1 MTNYMDKIIEDSI
14 PIWEECIKTPFVQGL
29 INGTLSDEQITKYI
43 VEDTRYLLNY
53 AKCYALLI
61 AKCNTLDEI
70 RSFYNI
76 LAFVNEG
83 ETSVRRDFILKHGLD
98 ENLIETT
105 IPDMESQIYIDS
117 MMNWCANG
125 NIVEGTMSIL
135 PCMLSYGYIFN
146 KCYKENPKML
156 DNNPFKE
163 ILNEYISDDVEA
175 YCKEW
180 ADFGNMLMN
189 KYPSS
194 FEKCKEIFR
203 FSSIREREFWHMS
216 YNNKLEFRK

>member
-29 INGTLSDEQITKYI
+29 INGNLTDEQITKYI

-83 ETSVRRDFILKHGLD
+83 ETSVRRDFIHKHGLD
-98 ENLIETT
+98 EELIETT

-125 NIVEGTMSIL
+125 SIVEGTMSIL

-203 FSSIREREFWHMS
+203 FSSLREKEFWHMS